1 MSPQHTTHG
10 RIDRDHY
17 EPSPSTDWR
26 ATTRILAATPGADHT
41 LECDA
46 VECDRTGDPVTV
58 VDAATGD
65 VRRGVRCTDHAK
77 HFLEVST

>member
-1 MSPQHTTHG
+1 MYDTDADTG
-10 RIDRDHY
+10 RIDPDHY
-17 EPSPSTDWR
+17 ERSPSTDWR

-65 VRRGVRCTDHAK
+65 VHRTVRCREHTK
-77 HFLEVST
+77 PVLEVTT